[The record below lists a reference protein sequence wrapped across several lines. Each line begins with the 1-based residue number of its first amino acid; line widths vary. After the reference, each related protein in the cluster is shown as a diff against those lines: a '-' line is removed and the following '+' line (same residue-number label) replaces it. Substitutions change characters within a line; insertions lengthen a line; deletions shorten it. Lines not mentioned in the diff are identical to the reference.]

1 MAGTDAERRE
11 RFEAWLAEMA
21 SSLDRFLASFSP
33 ELRARLDFSPASL
46 NVLEAWLLSRYA
58 SNAELQKELEIPNL
72 DGSARYIGQTMINAL
87 GGHWELSLDDPQK
100 LFYGLPTVTG
110 FSEKPIAKCPQ
121 TLATEA
127 VKRRTGKFLSTV
139 VANAISQQAKAGRSY
154 RFKDVDRAWLDGL
167 LINFSGYLAK
177 ARQDI
182 AQGEARLL
190 QSAQMSVHRSADTMA
205 RLRFATNEPVS
216 SIRDLLSESAAAYLA
231 VQRDEASHWGR
242 SHSGH
247 SLNALYVTS
256 AIGSLDLARAIAEV
270 TWDPPDSNIIAPDSV
285 VCTTA
290 EQHLAYA
297 VKGIILDD
305 LEMAATEAKLAR
317 TTREDLQLQVAMV
330 HALLRRT
337 QAEFLEAL
345 VKLLAWNRRLARSSQ
360 RQPRIERVWSPPTPD
375 LGFLKTDP
383 LLCMPALGLAGL
395 ALRMKLLRV
404 QDLPSDPHFPHELLL
419 AVNASGGA

>member
-1 MAGTDAERRE
+1 MAPALE
-11 RFEAWLAEMA
+11 RFLT
-21 SSLDRFLASFSP
+21 SLPA

-58 SNAELQKELEIPNL
+58 SDAELKADPEVPNL
-72 DGSARYIGQTMINAL
+72 DGSARYIGHTIINAI
-87 GGHWELSLDDPQK
+87 GGRWELSLDDPQK
-100 LFYGLPTVTG
+100 LSYGLPTVTG

-154 RFKDVDRAWLDGL
+154 RFKDVDRAWLDAL
-167 LINFSGYLAK
+167 LINFSGYLTK
-177 ARQDI
+177 ARQEIEHSD
-182 AQGEARLL
+182 GRLL
-190 QSAQMSVHRSADTMA
+190 QAALMSVHRSADTLA
-205 RLRFATNEPVS
+205 RLRFATNEPIDSV
-216 SIRDLLSESAAAYLA
+216 RDLLSESAAAYLA

-242 SHSGH
+242 THSGH
-247 SLNALYVTS
+247 SLDALYVTS
-256 AIGSLDLARAIAEV
+256 AIGSLALARAIAEV
-270 TWDPPDSNIIAPDSV
+270 TWDPPDSQIIAPDSV

-305 LEMAATEAKLAR
+305 LEATAIEAKLAR

-330 HALLRRT
+330 RALLRRT
-337 QAEFLEAL
+337 QAPFLEAL
-345 VKLLAWNRRLARSSQ
+345 VKLLAWNLRLARSTQ
-360 RQPRIERVWSPPTPD
+360 RESRIERVWSPPTPD

-419 AVNASGGA
+419 AADASGGA